1 MIRKGKGWSV
11 TRLQPGWDGKKFTL
25 TELLLKAGHYTKHCI
40 IHCMRLSHWFYVI
53 TASVLQMGKPRHG
66 LKTACLRSD
75 RLEVVP
81 LEFVSTCGSS
91 PGSFFIFFLS
101 PQSEMTLTAYGRAH
115 GKYNRTDRLWSRS
128 AKGLGTKED
137 TGLKKIYR
145 WRNASP
151 TCPISFS
158 DMMTSSTGCCYHGY
172 RRWSSFFQGEQ
183 TMGRCAHE
191 FSFTSCKIRIGT
203 DFIVFL

>member
-1 MIRKGKGWSV
+1 MISRQV
-11 TRLQPGWDGKKFTL
+11 TTIRVRQKEIHINWAPPKSRSLYQALYYSLHVAFTL
-25 TELLLKAGHYTKHCI
+25 ILCYYCFCSADGETKAWAKN
-40 IHCMRLSHWFYVI
+40 S
-53 TASVLQMGKPRHG
+53 
-66 LKTACLRSD
+66 LRSD
-75 RLEVVP
+75 RLEVVL
-81 LEFVSTCGSS
+81 LEFVSRCGSS
-91 PGSFFIFFLS
+91 PASFSLFSAPLRKVKW
-101 PQSEMTLTAYGRAH
+101 MTLTAYGRAH

-145 WRNASP
+145 WRYASP
-151 TCPISFS
+151 TCPVSFS

-191 FSFTSCKIRIGT
+191 FSFTSCKMRIGT